1 MKMLFR
7 PVMLSAFCVLLFA
20 KADALPVNI
29 VSGELFI
36 GGTSYN
42 TPDYQTYLRFQLV
55 GQTRMPKSNYL
66 MSAEQADAV
75 YLDHPVQ
82 PSGNYEYKVG
92 MPYHGS
98 SFTIND
104 ELFFPVWYAA
114 CVWKIQSSA
123 LTPEATADSP
133 QFVTI
138 NAPFTM
144 NGSSNLN
151 GAYSTGFRIKGH
163 GTSELKFEK
172 TGGRYFLLQA
182 RYTFTNNSLI
192 NQNSK

>member
-1 MKMLFR
+1 MKILFR
-7 PVMLSAFCVLLFA
+7 FVILSAVTFLLFS

-36 GGTSYN
+36 GGTSFN
-42 TPDYQTYLRFQLV
+42 TPEYQTYLRFYLV
-55 GQTRMPKSNYL
+55 GQTRMPKRNYI
-66 MSAEQADAV
+66 MNVEQINAV

-82 PSGNYEYKVG
+82 PSGDYEYKVG

-98 SFTIND
+98 SFKINED
-104 ELFFPVWYAA
+104 MYFPVWYVG

-123 LTPEATADSP
+123 LTPEATANSP
-133 QFVTI
+133 RFTTI

-144 NGSSNLN
+144 GGSSNFY
-151 GAYSTGFRIKGH
+151 GSYSTGFRVKGQ

-172 TGGRYFLLQA
+172 IGTKYYLLEA
-182 RYTFTNNSLI
+182 RYTFTDKTSLL
-192 NQNSK
+192 QNSK

>member
-1 MKMLFR
+1 MKVLFR
-7 PVMLSAFCVLLFA
+7 FALLSAVFFLFFA

-42 TPDYQTYLRFQLV
+42 TPDYQTYLRFYLV
-55 GQTRMPKSNYL
+55 GQTRMPQRNYI
-66 MSAEQADAV
+66 MSAEQINAV
-75 YLDHPVQ
+75 YLDHPIQ
-82 PSGNYEYKVG
+82 PSGDYEYKSG

-98 SFTIND
+98 SFKVND
-104 ELFFPVWYAA
+104 VMFFPVWYVG

-123 LTPEATADSP
+123 LTPEATANSP
-133 QFVTI
+133 QFMTI
-138 NAPFTM
+138 NASFTM
-144 NGSSNLN
+144 SGSSNFY
-151 GAYSTGFRIKGH
+151 GAYSTGFRVKGQ

-172 TGGRYFLLQA
+172 IGRKYYLLEA
-182 RYTFTNNSLI
+182 RYTFTDNILL

>member
-1 MKMLFR
+1 MKILFR
-7 PVMLSAFCVLLFA
+7 FALLSAFFLFLFA
-20 KADALPVNI
+20 KAEAIPVNI

-42 TPDYQTYLRFQLV
+42 TPDYQTYLRFYLV
-55 GQTRMPKSNYL
+55 GQTRVPKRNYI
-66 MSAEQADAV
+66 MSVEQADAV
-75 YLDHPVQ
+75 YLNHPVQ
-82 PSGNYEYKVG
+82 PSGDYEYRVG

-98 SFTIND
+98 SFTVND
-104 ELFFPVWYAA
+104 ELFFPVWYSA

-123 LTPEATADSP
+123 LTPEATANSP
-133 QFVTI
+133 QFMTV

-144 NGSSNLN
+144 NGSSNFY
-151 GAYSTGFRIKGH
+151 GAYSTGFRLKGQ

-172 TGGRYFLLQA
+172 IGGKYFLLQA
-182 RYTFTNNSLI
+182 RYTFTSNTSL

>member
-1 MKMLFR
+1 MKVLFR
-7 PVMLSAFCVLLFA
+7 FALLSAVFFLFFA
-20 KADALPVNI
+20 KADALPVKI

-42 TPDYQTYLRFQLV
+42 TPDYQTYLRFYLV
-55 GQTRMPKSNYL
+55 GQTRMPQRNYI
-66 MSAEQADAV
+66 MSAEQINAV
-75 YLDHPVQ
+75 YLDHPIQ
-82 PSGNYEYKVG
+82 PSGDYEYKSG

-98 SFTIND
+98 SFTVN
-104 ELFFPVWYAA
+104 EAMYFPVWYVG

-123 LTPEATADSP
+123 LTPGVTANSP
-133 QFVTI
+133 QFITV

-144 NGSSNLN
+144 SGSSNFY
-151 GAYSTGFRIKGH
+151 GSYSTGFRVKGQ

-172 TGGRYFLLQA
+172 IGTKYYLLQA
-182 RYTFTNNSLI
+182 RYTFTDNILL